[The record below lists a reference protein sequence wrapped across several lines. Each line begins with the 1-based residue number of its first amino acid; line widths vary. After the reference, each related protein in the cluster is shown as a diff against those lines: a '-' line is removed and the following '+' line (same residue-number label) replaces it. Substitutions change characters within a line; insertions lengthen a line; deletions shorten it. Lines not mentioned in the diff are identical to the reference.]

1 EDMTAFGYGIDF
13 KLQGHETGEAA
24 AKIRLMAAIRDI
36 EKDDIVFLEKFI
48 DLLNLDRTINNV
60 KTKRYG
66 HTEEEARFK
75 K

>member
-1 EDMTAFGYGIDF
+1 
-13 KLQGHETGEAA
+13 
-24 AKIRLMAAIRDI
+24 MAAIRDI